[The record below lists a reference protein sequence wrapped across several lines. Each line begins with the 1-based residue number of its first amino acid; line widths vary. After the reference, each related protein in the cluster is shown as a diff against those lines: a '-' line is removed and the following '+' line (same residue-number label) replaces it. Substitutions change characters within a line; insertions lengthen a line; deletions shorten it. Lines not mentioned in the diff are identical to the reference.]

1 MPAVPARSPDHA
13 PHTPLYGRIA
23 ALMRQRIRGG
33 VWPAHG
39 QIPTIEALMA
49 EFGASRVTVRQA
61 LELLEREGLI
71 DRQRG
76 RGTFV
81 TEQGGA
87 FEWIELGQSWRALV
101 DAIGGTRPRLIGVE
115 DGVQPPGAAGM
126 GATPAPAYR
135 CLKRVHSRGGV
146 PFAVMHLYVDRRCHA
161 LAPERFDNEPVIPIL
176 QALPG
181 VRIGRA
187 RQTLTIASAEPEVA
201 KQLRIPL
208 GAPVGTVRRVISDAD
223 GVAIYVGDL
232 VYRGDLIRV
241 ELDLDIPETR
251 EELT

>member
-1 MPAVPARSPDHA
+1 MPARPAPIPQS

-23 ALMRQRIRGG
+23 TLMRQRIRAGA
-33 VWPAHG
+33 WPSGG

-61 LELLEREGLI
+61 LEILEREGLI
-71 DRQRG
+71 ERHRG

-81 TEQGGA
+81 TDRAGA
-87 FEWIELGQSWRALV
+87 FQWIGLGRSWRALV
-101 DAIGGTRPRLIGVE
+101 EAIGGTRPRLVGVA
-115 DGVQPPGAAGM
+115 DGVQPPGAHDADF
-126 GATPAPAYR
+126 TPAPAYR

-146 PFAVMHLYVDRRCHA
+146 PFAVMHLYLDRRCYA
-161 LAPERFDNEPVIPIL
+161 MAPERFDKELVIPLL
-176 QALPG
+176 QELPD

-187 RQTLTIASAEPEVA
+187 RQTLTIAGAEPEVA
-201 KQLRIPL
+201 DHLGVPL
-208 GAPVGTVRRVISDAD
+208 GAPVGMLRRVICDEA